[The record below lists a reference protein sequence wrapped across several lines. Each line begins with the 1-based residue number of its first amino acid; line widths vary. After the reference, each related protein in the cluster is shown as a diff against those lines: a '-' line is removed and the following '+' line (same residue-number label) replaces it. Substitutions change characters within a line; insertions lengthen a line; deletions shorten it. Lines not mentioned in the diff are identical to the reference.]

1 METDSNMNLMSKC
14 VEPSRVFI
22 DNFTITAFEMARLW
36 GEQVRLYTLYNLLFN
51 ARKI

>member
-1 METDSNMNLMSKC
+1 METDSNMNLMSEC

-22 DNFTITAFEMARLW
+22 DNFTMTAFEMARLW
-36 GEQVRLYTLYNLLFN
+36 GEQAKLYTLYNLLFN

>member
-1 METDSNMNLMSKC
+1 METDSNMNLVSKC

-36 GEQVRLYTLYNLLFN
+36 GEQVAGEAVYFV
-51 ARKI
+51 